1 VPPVDELGKKRD
13 AADQVLV
20 KLRDLARAA
29 DLAALAAEAE
39 EALAR
44 LRENRFHLAVMGQ
57 FKRGK
62 STLINALLGEP
73 VLPTGILPLTS
84 VATEVRHGSA
94 RRAEVVFEDG
104 RRETAAVDDLALYCT
119 EKHNPGNHKR
129 VARVE
134 VELPNPLLGGGLVI
148 TDTPGIGSTHTHNTR
163 AAYDYLSRADAAVLV
178 FGIDPPVS
186 EVESDFIEQA
196 RGYLD
201 RLFFLLNKVDYAT
214 AGERNEALE
223 FTREFLDSHL
233 DQGRP
238 AHLETQR
245 DAHLGERGATA
256 ARLLPVSAKLALEA
270 KLAGEAERLRESG
283 LPAFEAEL
291 GRFIARSKTEAV
303 ARAAA
308 RRGLRLA
315 RELENQL
322 ATEEATLRLPL
333 AELGKASDALA
344 ATLERG
350 RARHREVLF
359 VLDGELQQLQR
370 LLDEE
375 VDGFRERETASL
387 GRRVEAFLDSKVDL
401 PVAELTRQLGELRS
415 RLLVA
420 DFETWRRDLEAKLDE
435 RLRALGER
443 LEAETSALLDD
454 VRVRASEILRVKL
467 PPVAE
472 SGRLAA
478 ETRLWYLTGDIAKP
492 FMPELNLLS
501 FSAILPRVVVL
512 GRLRRDLARG
522 VAEEVD
528 RNCGRVRYD
537 VLVRLEDAGR
547 EVKASLQR
555 RFEATLESR
564 ARGLERATVVRRE
577 GEERTAAGLERLSHL
592 LGKARHLAED
602 ARALGDEMRPPGRR
616 RS

>member
-1 VPPVDELGKKRD
+1 MPPVDGLNTKRI
-13 AADQVLV
+13 AAGRVLDD
-20 KLRDLARAA
+20 LRDLARAA
-29 DLAALAAEAE
+29 DLDALAGEAE

-44 LRENRFHLAVMGQ
+44 LRESRFHLAVMGQ

-73 VLPTGILPLTS
+73 VLPTGVLPLTS
-84 VATEVRHGSA
+84 IATEVRHGLA
-94 RRAEVVFEDG
+94 RRAEVVYDDG
-104 RRETAAVDDLALYCT
+104 RREAVDVDDLALYCT

-148 TDTPGIGSTHTHNTR
+148 TDTPGIGSTHAHNTR
-163 AAYDYLSRADAAVLV
+163 AAYDYLARTDAAVLV

-186 EVESDFIEQA
+186 EVESDFVDQI
-196 RGYLD
+196 RGHLD
-201 RLFFLLNKVDYAT
+201 RLFFLLNKVDYT
-214 AGERNEALE
+214 TPPETSEALE
-223 FTREFLDSHL
+223 FTRQFL
-233 DQGRP
+233 
-238 AHLETQR
+238 
-245 DAHLGERGATA
+245 DAHLDARPDAQPGTHPDTRPDAQPGQRGATA

-270 KLAGEAERLRESG
+270 KLAGDAERLRASG

-291 GRFIARSKTEAV
+291 GRFIARSKAEAV
-303 ARAAA
+303 VEAAA

-315 RELENQL
+315 REIESQL
-322 ATEEATLRLPL
+322 ATEEAALRLPL
-333 AELGKASDALA
+333 AELDEASAALA

-350 RARHREVLF
+350 RARHRETLF
-359 VLDGELQQLQR
+359 VLDGELKELER

-375 VDGFRERETASL
+375 VNAFRERETACL
-387 GRRVEAFLDSKVDL
+387 GRQAEAFLEARAGL
-401 PVAELTRQLGELRS
+401 PVAELTQQLEELRS

-420 DFETWRRDLEAKLDE
+420 DFETWRRDLEARLDG

-443 LEAETSALLDD
+443 FEAETSALLDE
-454 VRVRASEILRVKL
+454 VRERASEILRVKL

-472 SGRLAA
+472 RGRLST
-478 ETRLWYLTGDIAKP
+478 ETRLWYLTGDISKP

-501 FSAILPRVVVL
+501 FSAILPRAVVL
-512 GRLRRDLARG
+512 GRLRRDLARN

-547 EVKASLQR
+547 GLKTSLER
-555 RFEATLESR
+555 RFEATLKSL

-577 GEERTAAGLERLSHL
+577 GEERTGTALERVGRL
-592 LGKARHLAED
+592 LDEARRLANT
-602 ARALGDEMRPPGRR
+602 ARALGRTPAL
-616 RS
+616 